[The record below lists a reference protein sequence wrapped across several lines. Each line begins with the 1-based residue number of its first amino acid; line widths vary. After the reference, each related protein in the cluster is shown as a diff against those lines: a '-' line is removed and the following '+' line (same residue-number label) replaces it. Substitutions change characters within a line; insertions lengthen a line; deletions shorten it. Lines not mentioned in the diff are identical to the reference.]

1 MPILDQPGRSLG
13 TEEFM
18 PDTTSK
24 YLLSDADAL
33 RRIKFAQFRAQM
45 PALLL
50 VAVAIALKSI
60 FPNTGNWLY
69 TVALALAILGIV
81 IYFFIGLCFRYRQRI
96 PLPLEN
102 ALLSPIE
109 GRIEHIRGSGDVTLL
124 TVRKKLLDSVELR
137 SPHSACHLED
147 GELWLDTAA
156 GKISFRFNFSH
167 IQWFV
172 EPDLS
177 AGNII
182 GIVGGTGSCSVIFP
196 GKPGFSVQPG
206 DPVQAAD
213 PLISQFPGLG
223 NSLPDPALEDG
234 SAPNAEGDNI

>member
-1 MPILDQPGRSLG
+1 
-13 TEEFM
+13 M

-33 RRIKFAQFRAQM
+33 RRIKFTQFRAQV

-69 TVALALAILGIV
+69 TVALVLAILGV
-81 IYFFIGLCFRYRQRI
+81 VVYFFIGLCFRYRQRI
-96 PLPLEN
+96 PLPPEN

-109 GRIEHIRGSGDVTLL
+109 GRIEYIRDSGDATML

-137 SPHSACHLED
+137 SPHSACRLEE
-147 GELWLDTAA
+147 GELWLDSPA

-172 EPDLS
+172 EPDLT
-177 AGNII
+177 AGSII
-182 GIVGGTGSCSVIFP
+182 GSVSGNGSCSIIFP
-196 GKPGFSVQPG
+196 GKPALDVRTG
-206 DPVQAAD
+206 DPVQAAE
-213 PLISQFPGLG
+213 PLINRFSNLDDVP
-223 NSLPDPALEDG
+223 
-234 SAPNAEGDNI
+234 SAPAPAENGSPDDRKA